1 MAHIFSVE
9 IQNYISEKLAV
20 AEKKKKDAE
29 KQNDFE
35 TQQFYEGQLKE
46 LLTFREYL
54 TEKIDL
60 KTQKYY

>member
-1 MAHIFSVE
+1 MTHSYSVE
-9 IQNYISEKLAV
+9 IHNYISAKIAIAEEKN
-20 AEKKKKDAE
+20 KKAQ

-35 TQQFYEGQLKE
+35 IQRFYQGQLKE
-46 LLTFREYL
+46 LYKIREYL

>member
-1 MAHIFSVE
+1 MAHEFSVE

-35 TQQFYEGQLKE
+35 TQQFYEGQIKE

-54 TEKIDL
+54 TERIDL

>member
-1 MAHIFSVE
+1 MAHIYSVE
-9 IQNYISEKLAV
+9 IQDYISEKLV
-20 AEKKKKDAE
+20 AAAEKKKDAE
-29 KQNDFE
+29 EQNDFE

>member
-1 MAHIFSVE
+1 MTHAYSVE
-9 IQNYISEKLAV
+9 IHNYISEKLAV
-20 AEKKKKDAE
+20 ANEKKKDAE

-35 TQQFYEGQLKE
+35 TQQFYEGQIKE
-46 LLTFREYL
+46 LIIFRKYL

>member
-1 MAHIFSVE
+1 MAHIYSVK
-9 IQNYISEKLAV
+9 IQNYISENLV
-20 AEKKKKDAE
+20 AAAEKKKDAE
-29 KQNDFE
+29 EQNDFE

>member
-1 MAHIFSVE
+1 MTHIYSVK

-20 AEKKKKDAE
+20 TAAKKKTAE

-35 TQQFYEGQLKE
+35 TRQFYEGQLKE
-46 LLTFREYL
+46 LLTFRKYL

-60 KTQKYY
+60 NTQEYY

>member
-1 MAHIFSVE
+1 MAHIYSVE